1 MIRKAHANIRPPS
14 KRFRPIAL
22 AMGIHGMGNR
32 DPQARGKARNRF
44 GQYGIRILMPAELAK
59 CGRYA
64 DDSAV
69 ELWRLIS
76 DVRPMSQRVVPIAA
90 RLRILRHPN
99 GAPNQRGIIA
109 PKQGVTR
116 DLH

>member
-1 MIRKAHANIRPPS
+1 MAWAIAIPRLEG
-14 KRFRPIAL
+14 KREIASVSTE
-22 AMGIHGMGNR
+22 
-32 DPQARGKARNRF
+32 F
-44 GQYGIRILMPAELAK
+44 EFLMPAELAK

-99 GAPNQRGIIA
+99 GAPDQRGIIA